1 MVESTLVIA
10 FFVGL
15 LILCV
20 FTKIFSMPL
29 KILWNCI
36 YNSIIGAIVLYI
48 INFLGFVYIP
58 INFITALIAGIF
70 GVPGVLVLAIYS
82 MYKSYSFGCSF
93 FCRQVYK

>member
-29 KILWNCI
+29 KIFWNCI

-82 MYKSYSFGCSF
+82 ML
-93 FCRQVYK
+93 

>member
-20 FTKIFSMPL
+20 FTKIFSIWL
-29 KILWNCI
+29 KRLWNCI

-82 MYKSYSFGCSF
+82 ML
-93 FCRQVYK
+93 

>member
-20 FTKIFSMPL
+20 FTKNFFYAT

-82 MYKSYSFGCSF
+82 ML
-93 FCRQVYK
+93 

>member
-29 KILWNCI
+29 NLME
-36 YNSIIGAIVLYI
+36 LH
-48 INFLGFVYIP
+48 L
-58 INFITALIAGIF
+58 
-70 GVPGVLVLAIYS
+70 
-82 MYKSYSFGCSF
+82 
-93 FCRQVYK
+93 

>member
-29 KILWNCI
+29 KILWKCI

-82 MYKSYSFGCSF
+82 ML
-93 FCRQVYK
+93 

>member
-1 MVESTLVIA
+1 
-10 FFVGL
+10 
-15 LILCV
+15 
-20 FTKIFSMPL
+20 MPL

-82 MYKSYSFGCSF
+82 ML
-93 FCRQVYK
+93 

>member
-20 FTKIFSMPL
+20 FTKIVSMPL

-82 MYKSYSFGCSF
+82 ML
-93 FCRQVYK
+93 

>member
-29 KILWNCI
+29 KILWNSI

-82 MYKSYSFGCSF
+82 ML
-93 FCRQVYK
+93 